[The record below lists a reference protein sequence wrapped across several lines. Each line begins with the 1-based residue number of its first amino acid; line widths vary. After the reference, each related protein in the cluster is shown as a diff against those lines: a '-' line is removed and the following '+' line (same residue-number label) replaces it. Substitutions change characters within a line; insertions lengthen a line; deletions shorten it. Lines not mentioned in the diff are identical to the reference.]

1 MNILNKHTILTIA
14 INLLATLIFM
24 VVFVLYARKT
34 TQRKETNNEGSK
46 KMNKI
51 LKLTGVSVL
60 AIVAATGAN
69 AAGYTCEEL
78 IEYTSC
84 NDGYYLNSGKCIEGT
99 TCGAGKYIAG
109 SCPDGYIY
117 SDNWMYSSDTGCW
130 GRVEDDYGQCG
141 GDENFGSGCVEDGTD
156 GLEAFVA
163 ATYECI
169 ACPAGTYQNAA
180 GQYSCI
186 TCPAGSE
193 CPTAGLSTAT
203 LCEVGEYSVAG
214 AVACL
219 TCPEHTYTNADG
231 QNITVAATTTAK
243 GAGSVTECMISPD
256 SYFTDGK
263 GTYHFKSN
271 CTHNTNVFGLDP
283 NISVTSEAE
292 CAAVGGDW
300 SDVSG
305 DGDYFCLLDNL
316 TEEQCN
322 EISEYGFYINDETG
336 NGCTCGDDAYG
347 YPGWNEN
354 GFGCVAEGY

>member
-1 MNILNKHTILTIA
+1 
-14 INLLATLIFM
+14 
-24 VVFVLYARKT
+24 
-34 TQRKETNNEGSK
+34 
-46 KMNKI
+46 MNKL

-99 TCGAGKYIAG
+99 TCGAGNYLKAI
-109 SCPDGYIY
+109 CPEEYRY
-117 SDNWMYSSDTGCW
+117 SDNWMYESDTGSW
-130 GRVEDDYGQCG
+130 Y
-141 GDENFGSGCVEDGTD
+141 DEGSSEAMDVFGPGCVDEDTG

-163 ATYECI
+163 ATYECT
-169 ACPAGTYQNAA
+169 ACAAGTYQNVA
-180 GQYSCI
+180 GQSSCI

-193 CPTAGLSTAT
+193 CPTAGLASHT
-203 LCEVGEYSVAG
+203 LCEVGEYSVVG

-219 TCPEHTYTNADG
+219 TCPEHIYTNADG

-271 CTHNTNVFGLDP
+271 CTHNTNVFGVDP
-283 NISVTSEAE
+283 NISVTSKAE
-292 CAAVGGDW
+292 CASVGGNWVCIDMAE
-300 SDVSG
+300 DGEGNNTCYSG
-305 DGDYFCLLDNL
+305 YFCLLDNL

-322 EISEYGFYINDETG
+322 EISEYGFYFNDATG

-347 YPGWNEN
+347 YPGWNWN
-354 GFGCVAEGY
+354 GFGCIAEGY

>member
-1 MNILNKHTILTIA
+1 MKN
-14 INLLATLIFM
+14 
-24 VVFVLYARKT
+24 
-34 TQRKETNNEGSK
+34 
-46 KMNKI
+46 I

-99 TCGAGKYIAG
+99 TCGAGNYLKVI
-109 SCPDGYIY
+109 CPEEYRY
-117 SDNWMYSSDTGCW
+117 SDNWMYDSDTGSWYDEGSPGLMDVFGPGC
-130 GRVEDDYGQCG
+130 V
-141 GDENFGSGCVEDGTD
+141 DENTG

-163 ATYECI
+163 ATYECTTC
-169 ACPAGTYQNAA
+169 AAGTYQNVA
-180 GQYSCI
+180 GQSSCI

-193 CPTAGLSTAT
+193 CPTAGLASHT

-271 CTHNTNVFGLDP
+271 CMHNTNVLGLDP

-292 CAAVGGDW
+292 CAAVGGNWRRFEEIDGE
-300 SDVSG
+300 DNIVSS
-305 DGDYFCLLDNL
+305 DYFCLLENL

-322 EISEYGFYINDETG
+322 EISEYGFVLDEAG
-336 NGCTCGDDAYG
+336 ACTCGDAENDAGG
-347 YPGWNEN
+347 YPGWDAN
-354 GFGCVAEGY
+354 GFGCVAEEYY